1 MKISKPDGTFIY
13 IDENDSEHLFRNND
27 STISIVLSD
36 QATCVPGI
44 CEAELQ
50 LINSDE
56 SVSTRKFNIVVKKSV
71 VSGQEIESA
80 IESNIVEKMIKHLI
94 DFANPHKVNKEQV
107 GLGNVLNVST
117 NDQTPTYEEV
127 AELENIT
134 SGETL
139 STAFGKIKKAIG
151 ALINHIATDSTTEQK
166 GHTKLTDSISSTS
179 INTAA
184 TPNSVKQAYDK
195 ACDVESTINDNREV
209 WEDKYTK
216 TEVDDKISE
225 LMSSIDL
232 NESSITFDSVDTSDE
247 EVSAWISVDKLSSGE
262 LMSSILNKISG
273 MFQNIRYLNKAHDY
287 NRDEDITEYY
297 YSSLEGTIIG
307 IDDGSITEGIY
318 QKSKGK
324 NPYST
329 TKELLSALMTN
340 MAAFYQYF
348 TYYVNPKLSKKQD
361 SNTAINTSNISEQ
374 SVAHAAESDSATT
387 AEKLNSSAGSMTQPV
402 YFKDGKPVAGKYT
415 LKDAC
420 ARDVKTATAVTDSGY
435 GTNNDKVPDLAFLAF
450 WNGAFNNAGRSNL
463 AYCKHGAFGTMATKG
478 TSDYLPSTGGTLNG
492 GLVLTNGNIVV
503 NHASKNSSVE
513 VYYGTT
519 NKGMLSVTDA
529 GNFGLRDITND
540 CYLLV
545 RNVDDATVN
554 IATSS
559 NYGGIYIGN
568 SNSSIEIR
576 GTIYTDGL
584 IQGNNNW
591 LRSTALDVSSG
602 RYLDIRLLGIN
613 SANNIHMGDYGT
625 TKASPVFLHAE
636 GSQYNF
642 HKTSFRPNTTNVSSL
657 GTSGCLW
664 TTVYAKTGTINT
676 SDRTKKH
683 DINDL
688 TDAYEQLFLKLQPKS
703 FIFNDGDR
711 VHIGAISQDVEAAM
725 QELGIEPEQF
735 AGFCKDIRYEY
746 TEFNEEDGMP
756 IEASKVPC
764 KDEDGNVVYDYAL
777 RYQEFIFLTIHMV
790 QKLYSRVEAL
800 EEENKKLWEK
810 MEQLEDRL
818 AALEK

>member
-1 MKISKPDGTFIY
+1 MAFTIKKWIDRISEYPNRRKIKNKS
-13 IDENDSEHLFRNND
+13 
-27 STISIVLSD
+27 
-36 QATCVPGI
+36 GI
-44 CEAELQ
+44 E
-50 LINSDE
+50 E
-56 SVSTRKFNIVVKKSV
+56 SVFVSRDEGAVQQEGDAFSAQNMNDLEKRISEAFGDVSV
-71 VSGQEIESA
+71 
-80 IESNIVEKMIKHLI
+80 LI
-94 DFANPHKVNKEQV
+94 DDCLNEVQSDGRVVNKE
-107 GLGNVLNVST
+107 
-117 NDQTPTYEEV
+117 DW
-127 AELENIT
+127 
-134 SGETL
+134 
-139 STAFGKIKKAIG
+139 
-151 ALINHIATDSTTEQK
+151 TTISYLK
-166 GHTKLTDSISSTS
+166 SISSS
-179 INTAA
+179 LGILA
-184 TPNSVKQAYDK
+184 
-195 ACDVESTINDNREV
+195 
-209 WEDKYTK
+209 
-216 TEVDDKISE
+216 
-225 LMSSIDL
+225 
-232 NESSITFDSVDTSDE
+232 
-247 EVSAWISVDKLSSGE
+247 
-262 LMSSILNKISG
+262 SILS
-273 MFQNIRYLNKAHDY
+273 D
-287 NRDEDITEYY
+287 
-297 YSSLEGTIIG
+297 
-307 IDDGSITEGIY
+307 
-318 QKSKGK
+318 
-324 NPYST
+324 
-329 TKELLSALMTN
+329 
-340 MAAFYQYF
+340 
-348 TYYVNPKLSKKQD
+348 KQD
-361 SNTAINTSNISEQ
+361 STSAINTSNIKKQ
-374 SVAHAAESDSATT
+374 SVNT
-387 AEKLNSSAGSMTQPV
+387 AEKLSSSAGSTAQPV

-435 GTNNDKVPDLAFLAF
+435 GTNNDKVPDMAFLAF
-450 WNGAFNNAGRSNL
+450 WNGAFNNVGKSNL

-478 TSDYLPSTGGTLNG
+478 TGDYLPSTGGTLTN

-519 NKGMLSVTDA
+519 NKGMLAVTDV

-554 IATSS
+554 FATSS
-559 NYGGIYIGN
+559 KYAEIYIGN
-568 SNSSIEIR
+568 NNSSIDIR

-584 IQGNNNW
+584 IQSNNNW
-591 LRSTALDVSSG
+591 LKSTALDTSSG

-625 TKASPVFLHAE
+625 TNASPVFLHTE
-636 GSQYNF
+636 GFQYNF
-642 HKTSFRPNTTNVSSL
+642 YKASFRPNVTNRSSL
-657 GTSGCLW
+657 GTASLLW

-688 TDAYEQLFLKLQPKS
+688 TDVYEQLFLKLQPKS

-764 KDEDGNVVYDYAL
+764 RDEDGNVVYDYAL

-810 MEQLEDRL
+810 MERLEDRL
-818 AALEK
+818 ATLEK